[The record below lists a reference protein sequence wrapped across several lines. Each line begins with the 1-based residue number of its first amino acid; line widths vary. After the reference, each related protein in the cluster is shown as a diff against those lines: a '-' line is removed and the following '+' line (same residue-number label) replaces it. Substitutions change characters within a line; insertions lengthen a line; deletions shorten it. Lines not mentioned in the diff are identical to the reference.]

1 MSMMR
6 EEIDSTMMICDMGDN
21 YSFEKLHITLIGSN

>member
-6 EEIDSTMMICDMGDN
+6 KEIDSTMMIRDMGDN
-21 YSFEKLHITLIGSN
+21 HSFEKLHFTSIGSN